1 MRIEWETTLAR
12 EGFELFLG
20 VSSTWQGLGIFEPV
34 IRLWDVRVS
43 TTLPL
48 PPTCWRSENWRSRQE
63 RGLCNSQSEFFPMF
77 LLACGILGQAEC
89 HGQTPCAYESSW
101 FPRLAVEVPEAGEN
115 ENGLFCCFMRLT
127 DGSGLL
133 PISAGRPTWQGGCA
147 VCSIPRKGVYS
158 EDVCYPPTS
167 LKL

>member
-1 MRIEWETTLAR
+1 MSEFQPPYLSHPHVR
-12 EGFELFLG
+12 EVKTEGPGKREACVIHK
-20 VSSTWQGLGIFEPV
+20 VSSF
-34 IRLWDVRVS
+34 
-43 TTLPL
+43 
-48 PPTCWRSENWRSRQE
+48 
-63 RGLCNSQSEFFPMF
+63 LCFS
-77 LLACGILGQAEC
+77 LACGILGQAEC

-101 FPRLAVEVPEAGEN
+101 FPRLAVEVAEACEN
-115 ENGLFCCFMRLT
+115 ENDLFCCFMGLT

-167 LKL
+167 LIL